1 MDIRPVKNETD
12 YDAALAAIEKLWGAA
27 SGTPEGDRLDVLL
40 ILVAAYESEHH
51 PVPPPSPL
59 DAVRFVMEQKGMS
72 QADLARMIGVSKS
85 KISEVLHG
93 KRPITLSLVKA
104 LKRHLGIPADI
115 LVAEQCAL
123 PDDRNLDWRLF
134 PLKEIVRRGYGARY
148 DPKTQAEE
156 IVRALMAQAG
166 EAPPCDEAVCFR
178 QGLRRSGKDDPHAVQ
193 AWLWCVQAAVRGRER
208 VRRTPG
214 VLDADFL
221 NRVARLSI
229 LPNGPQVAVDFLL
242 AKGIVLVVVPHFKR
256 TYLDGAALVTAD
268 GTPVVALTLRYDR
281 IDYFWFTL
289 LHELAHLALN
299 HVSGDNVRC
308 IVDDLDVSAGDDRE
322 RAADAAALDAQ
333 IPPDIWKKSGARTA
347 RRPEAIRKLAWEQ
360 DIHPA
365 IIAGRIRREQQDY
378 RLLSREVGHGEV
390 RKLFPALMVP

>member
-1 MDIRPVKNETD
+1 
-12 YDAALAAIEKLWGAA
+12 
-27 SGTPEGDRLDVLL
+27 
-40 ILVAAYESEHH
+40 
-51 PVPPPSPL
+51 
-59 DAVRFVMEQKGMS
+59 
-72 QADLARMIGVSKS
+72 
-85 KISEVLHG
+85 
-93 KRPITLSLVKA
+93 
-104 LKRHLGIPADI
+104 
-115 LVAEQCAL
+115 
-123 PDDRNLDWRLF
+123 
-134 PLKEIVRRGYGARY
+134 
-148 DPKTQAEE
+148 
-156 IVRALMAQAG
+156 
-166 EAPPCDEAVCFR
+166 
-178 QGLRRSGKDDPHAVQ
+178 
-193 AWLWCVQAAVRGRER
+193 
-208 VRRTPG
+208 
-214 VLDADFL
+214 
-221 NRVARLSI
+221 
-229 LPNGPQVAVDFLL
+229 
-242 AKGIVLVVVPHFKR
+242 
-256 TYLDGAALVTAD
+256 
-268 GTPVVALTLRYDR
+268 VALTLRYDR